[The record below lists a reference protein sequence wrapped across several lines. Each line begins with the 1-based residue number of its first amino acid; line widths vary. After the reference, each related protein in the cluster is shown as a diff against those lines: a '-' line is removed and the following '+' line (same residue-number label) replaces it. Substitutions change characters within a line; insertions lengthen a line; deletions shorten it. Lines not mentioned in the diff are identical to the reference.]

1 MFSQWGKVMGAG
13 MGLMFGG
20 PLGAMVGGLAGHA
33 WDKRMAEWAAD
44 GRAFNPFE
52 MLLGEGGPFAAF
64 GQQARETAFTLGVV
78 TLAAKMA
85 RVDGHVKA
93 EELAAFERIFVVP
106 PEGLDTIRR
115 LFDMAQRSPDGYDLY
130 ARQVGRLFAD
140 SPQVLE
146 DLIEALH
153 LIAEADG
160 PINAQEEDF
169 LARCADLFGLP
180 PRAWERVRAGHRTTG
195 SSGQADPYAVLG
207 VSPSD
212 DTPTIRAAYRKLLRE
227 HHPDTVM
234 AQGLPAEFVDIANRK
249 MAAINAAWD
258 DISRARGLR

>member
-1 MFSQWGKVMGAG
+1 MGAG

-20 PLGAMVGGLAGHA
+20 PFGALLGGLAGHA
-33 WDKRMAEWAAD
+33 WDRSWNPFQALMAE
-44 GRAFNPFE
+44 N
-52 MLLGEGGPFAAF
+52 GPFASF
-64 GQQARETAFTLGVV
+64 GRQAREMAFTLGVV

-85 RVDGHVKA
+85 RIDGQVTA
-93 EELAAFERIFVVP
+93 EELAAFERVFAVP
-106 PEGLDTIRR
+106 PEGMATMRR
-115 LFDMAQRSPDGYDLY
+115 LFEAAQRSPEGYDLY

-160 PINAQEEDF
+160 PLNAAEETY
-169 LARCADLFGLP
+169 LARCAELFGLP
-180 PRAWERVRAGHRTTG
+180 PRAWERVRAGHRTAG
-195 SSGQADPYAVLG
+195 SSGLADPYAVLG
-207 VSPSD
+207 VAPSD
-212 DTPTIRAAYRKLLRE
+212 DDPTIRAAYRKLLRE

-258 DISRARGLR
+258 DIARARGLR